1 MPYALSRQ
9 WRGESRMD
17 NFRSLRMLDAFRK
30 LFIAVGID
38 YDVMR
43 KILQLK
49 LTMDDRRVP
58 TIFDGAN
65 PEEGENHFLKSLGI
79 YALYGLILIPFILL
93 GENYMI
99 QLSLVFGI
107 IIFILMTTMITDFS
121 TVLLDLRDKTMLNS
135 RPVDNRTI
143 QAAKTIH
150 VLIYMVSITS
160 AFVTIPVAV
169 SLFSQGPLFALLF
182 VGVLIFVSLFVVV
195 LTALLYLL
203 VLKFFDGERLKD
215 IINYVQI
222 ILSIGIFLGYQ
233 LVGRSIEF
241 TTSGFIYQFD
251 WWHLFVP
258 AFWFGAPFEL
268 LLRGDFSTPLIG
280 LSILALLVPVISL
293 IVYVKM
299 MPSFERN
306 LQKLLTHST
315 KSKKRWSGI
324 NEFWAKILCR
334 TNEER
339 AMFRFAGLMMEKD
352 REFKL
357 KVYPVL
363 ALSLFIPFLFV
374 VNQTRFSSMEEVSSG
389 NGYLSIYFCNF
400 MIPAVIQMLQYSGN
414 DKASWIF
421 KTTPLEQ
428 ITSTYSATL
437 KSFIVKLYM
446 PIFLVVSIG
455 FTWLFS
461 VSLLPQLVIIFLAGI
476 LQTLV
481 TYKLLD
487 NEIHPFS
494 KSFKFIKE
502 AKSAKTLLLALV
514 TGLFYGAH
522 HLALKVPY
530 ALPIYFIL
538 LLGAVVIGWALIFP
552 KTSSKPLV
560 R

>member
-1 MPYALSRQ
+1 
-9 WRGESRMD
+9 MD
-17 NFRSLRMLDAFRK
+17 NFRSLRMLDSLRK
-30 LFIAVGID
+30 SFMLLGID

-49 LTMDDRRVP
+49 LTMDERRIP
-58 TIFDGAN
+58 TIFDGGN
-65 PEEGENHFLKSLGI
+65 PEKEDNYFLKSLGI

-121 TVLLDLRDKTMLNS
+121 SVLLDLRDKTMLNT
-135 RPVDNRTI
+135 RPINNRTI

-150 VLIYMVSITS
+150 VLIYMLSITC
-160 AFVTIPVAV
+160 AFVAIPVAV

-222 ILSIGIFLGYQ
+222 ILSISIFLGYQ
-233 LVGRSIEF
+233 LVGHSIEF
-241 TTSGFIYQFD
+241 TTSGLRYQFD

-268 LLRGDFSTPLIG
+268 LLRGDSSTPLIG

-306 LQKLLTHST
+306 LQKLLTHSS
-315 KSKKRWSGI
+315 KSKKRWGGVT
-324 NEFWAKILCR
+324 ELWAKILCR
-334 TNEER
+334 TKEER
-339 AMFRFAGLMMEKD
+339 AMFHFAGLMMEKD

-357 KVYPVL
+357 KVYPGL

-374 VNQTRFSSMEEVSSG
+374 VNEIRFSSMEEVSRG
-389 NGYLSIYFCNF
+389 NVYLSIYFCNF

-414 DKASWIF
+414 YKASWIF
-421 KTTPLEQ
+421 QTAPLEQ
-428 ITSTYSATL
+428 VTATYSGTL
-437 KSFIVKLYM
+437 KSFIVKLYL
-446 PIFLVVSIG
+446 PIFLAVSIG
-455 FTWLFS
+455 FTWLYS
-461 VSLLPQLVIIFLAGI
+461 VSLVPQLFIIFLAGI
-476 LQTLV
+476 VQTLV
-481 TYKLLD
+481 TYKLLN
-487 NEIHPFS
+487 NEPYPFS
-494 KSFKFIKE
+494 RSFKFIKE
-502 AKSAKTLLLALV
+502 TKSAKTFLLALI

-522 HLALKVPY
+522 HLALKIPY
-530 ALPIYFIL
+530 GLPIYSIL
-538 LLGAVVIGWALIFP
+538 LLGAVIIGWVLIFP
-552 KTSSKPLV
+552 KTTAKPLV